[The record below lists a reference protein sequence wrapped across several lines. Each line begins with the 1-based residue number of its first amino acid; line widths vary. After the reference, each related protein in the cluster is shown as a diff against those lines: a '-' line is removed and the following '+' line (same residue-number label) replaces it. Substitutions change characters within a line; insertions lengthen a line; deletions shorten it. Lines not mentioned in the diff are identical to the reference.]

1 MTIEARQQYSEI
13 TMIEASTLGY
23 MLDRNEQ
30 LHVIC
35 MNGLCSHG
43 AQLNIDWL
51 ADWLGRDHSC
61 LADDII

>member
-1 MTIEARQQYSEI
+1 
-13 TMIEASTLGY
+13 MIEASTLGY